1 MENKLP
7 HTVKLIGLS
16 ENEQKILSTIFMLS
30 KTRPVS
36 FCPVGEDKNS
46 KPEIMI
52 VNFDDAAAVH
62 KWQTLCIQNT
72 EYSSIPVIRVTR
84 TRFKDTGNYYA
95 HRPFIA
101 TMMYLVMMMCLNR
114 LYLRNR
120 RLQLRIGKLIW
131 CDSYPIKPA
140 KSDIFKETMM
150 RYIQ

>member
-1 MENKLP
+1 MENKIP

-16 ENEQKILSTIFMLS
+16 ENEQKVLNTIFMLS
-30 KTRPVS
+30 KTRPAS
-36 FCPVGEDKNS
+36 FCPFGEDKNS

-84 TRFKDTGNYYA
+84 TRFRDTGNYYA

-101 TMMYLVMMMCLNR
+101 TKMLSLFEK
-114 LYLRNR
+114 
-120 RLQLRIGKLIW
+120 I
-131 CDSYPIKPA
+131 SA
-140 KSDIFKETMM
+140 KEFDPDDNDVFSNDDLLE
-150 RYIQ
+150 